1 MLELQENF
9 QRVLRGRCQQV
20 VDSLKLVHGNDFQ
33 AAFRNYQPVNR
44 HVACDENFAM
54 TRAAGCGMIGTEV
67 AHDQLKSLRRQIQT
81 NLFVNFTDN
90 SLQEALVAFA
100 ATAEKADLPRI

>member
-67 AHDQLKSLRRQIQT
+67 VPDELKSLRWQVEANR
-81 NLFVNFTDN
+81 FMNFTHN
-90 SLQEALVAFA
+90 TIQETFVAFA
-100 ATAEKADLPRI
+100 AAAEETDLPRI